1 MCATLKG
8 ITICNRGLALSTSIM
23 TIKPGMYQ
31 HARLH
36 LGLLLTCSHSRDQF
50 QARPSISSKL

>member
-8 ITICNRGLALSTSIM
+8 ITICNKGLALSTSIM

-50 QARPSISSKL
+50 QVSYK